1 MKAYIIGVSL
11 AACIILYIIEQ
22 VLAVDYITKT
32 IAKLILFTVIPWIYL
47 KFVKKSS
54 IKDILSNRR
63 IEPSTFKLGLIFGA
77 WSFLVIKIGRASC
90 RERV

>member
-54 IKDILSNRR
+54 IRSEERR
-63 IEPSTFKLGLIFGA
+63 VWKECSYR
-77 WSFLVIKIGRASC
+77 W
-90 RERV
+90 